1 MIEGRGGVLVVGRT
15 DDIDSTPLGVASRS
29 QACLDLAASR
39 SDQGCRHAEKP
50 TAHTHWTSSER
61 RSHYNHGCSGRRVS
75 GIRLE
80 TPMQF
85 PSCAVVPF
93 TTPGGT
99 GRAILTSEGVT
110 VIESPP
116 GTLTDRGV
124 GDGSPWLKSNRPTA
138 TIIRQ

>member
-1 MIEGRGGVLVVGRT
+1 
-15 DDIDSTPLGVASRS
+15 
-29 QACLDLAASR
+29 
-39 SDQGCRHAEKP
+39 
-50 TAHTHWTSSER
+50 
-61 RSHYNHGCSGRRVS
+61 
-75 GIRLE
+75 
-80 TPMQF
+80 MQF

-93 TTPGGT
+93 TTPSGT

-138 TIIRQ
+138 TIIRHGRFRLSQANRSSSPPVIRGKSVMATPEG